1 MVVTLGHRHRLV
13 AGKVIDL
20 LEDVPRD
27 KLVERAKELRKGVE
41 DALRNE
47 RQAETE

>member
-1 MVVTLGHRHRLV
+1 MQADGSV
-13 AGKVIDL
+13 AAERIL
-20 LEDVPRD
+20 ELMEDVPRD